1 MGWDLSTT
9 FLLGKKD
16 YDKLFLAFPTTS
28 CLFLNFL
35 VSHPNT
41 TVTSSVKLNTML
53 MLAGPSVEPIST
65 LLFYKFADGKPK
77 WLRDLPRVIDVS
89 GANQAQNADDR
100 VYCFLYHPGLFLK
113 ECDMG
118 IREFL

>member
-1 MGWDLSTT
+1 MGWDLNTR

-16 YDKLFLAFPTTS
+16 YDKFFLAFPTTS
-28 CLFLNFL
+28 CLFLSFL

-41 TVTSSVKLNTML
+41 TITSSVKLNTML
-53 MLAGPSVEPIST
+53 TLAGPSVEPIST
-65 LLFYKFADGKPK
+65 LLFYKFADGKPE

-100 VYCFLYHPGLFLK
+100 VY
-113 ECDMG
+113 
-118 IREFL
+118 